1 MNTITASK
9 INQKVNTLP
18 EKLLQELDDYI
29 DFLKYK
35 YAQKDRSDDLTE
47 QQIKLIEKG
56 KKDIAQGKVI
66 SHTEAKQK
74 IKNYIKSKHR

>member
-1 MNTITASK
+1 MNTITAFQ
-9 INQKVNTLP
+9 INQKVNALP

-35 YAQKDRSDDLTE
+35 YAQKDWSDDLTE

-56 KKDIAQGKVI
+56 KNDLEQGKI
-66 SHTEAKQK
+66 LSHTQAKEK
-74 IKNYIKSKHR
+74 IKNYIKNKQR